1 MAFRIQIRRDSSINW
16 EINNPVL
23 LQGEFGLET
32 DTDFLKVGD
41 GQTEWNSLPYIIQ
54 GSGSLEIF
62 NPSGQMVVIG
72 ATGIQFT
79 GNATVTSSGQLAIV
93 NVSGGA
99 TGSAGPTGT
108 AGPTGSP
115 GVTGPSVNVLYQGV
129 EIVSGATGIDFTG
142 GGVSVTSTGNKATV
156 NITGGGGSSS
166 TSATYVLKVK
176 FTSGSIDAVT
186 PFPAAEGPAG
196 ASLIG
201 ASGWNFVR
209 NSVNELT
216 ITHPENNLAVNIMTH
231 AENSTGTY
239 ISRSIA
245 GTTTG
250 NSANQLST
258 LDTIN
263 IKGLSGT
270 FTGINTGGGPFY
282 MYITWEFPSNNI
294 LI

>member
-54 GSGSLEIF
+54 GSGSLEVL
-62 NPSGQMVVIG
+62 NTSGQIVVGG

-79 GNATVTSSGQLAIV
+79 GNATITSSGQLAIV
-93 NVSGGA
+93 NISG
-99 TGSAGPTGT
+99 
-108 AGPTGSP
+108 GPTGSP
-115 GVTGPSVNVLYQGV
+115 GPAGSTGAPGATGPSVNVLYLGNQ
-129 EIVSGATGIDFTG
+129 IVGGATGIDFTG
-142 GGVSVTSTGNKATV
+142 GGVSVTNSGNKAIV
-156 NITGGGGSSS
+156 NITGGTASN
-166 TSATYVLKVK
+166 TSPTYVLKVK
-176 FTSGSIDAVT
+176 FTSGSIDSIA
-186 PFPAAEGPAG
+186 PFPAAKGPMG
-196 ASLIG
+196 NNLIG

-209 NSVNELT
+209 NSINELT
-216 ITHPENNLAVNIMTH
+216 ITHPANNLAVNIMTH
-231 AENSTGTY
+231 AENSSGTY
-239 ISRSIA
+239 ISRSIT

-282 MYITWEFPSNNI
+282 MYITWQFPSNNI